1 MLGFMPDDMG
11 YYTSWWDACQRFF
24 TKISPL
30 FSAVQCTRKLLTL
43 LRFSRAALLQKAAAL
58 PVPFVAQSVDLISK
72 FGQIL
77 VGAALVVLND
87 PQQALAGAEQPLEH
101 GSGAVC
107 TLACPLLHTDLCALL
122 QADLL

>member
-24 TKISPL
+24 TKISSL

-58 PVPFVAQSVDLISK
+58 PVPFVAQSVDLVGK
-72 FGQIL
+72 FCQIFICT
-77 VGAALVVLND
+77 ALVVLDD
-87 PQQALAGAEQPLEH
+87 PQ
-101 GSGAVC
+101 
-107 TLACPLLHTDLCALL
+107 
-122 QADLL
+122 

>member
-30 FSAVQCTRKLLTL
+30 FSAVQCARKLLTL

-58 PVPFVAQSVDLISK
+58 PVPFVAQGVDI
-72 FGQIL
+72 FADIL
-77 VGAALVVLND
+77 
-87 PQQALAGAEQPLEH
+87 
-101 GSGAVC
+101 
-107 TLACPLLHTDLCALL
+107 LL
-122 QADLL
+122 QADKILHRFIAEFHSSVPLSAF